1 MRVVEARREAYFAE
15 EPRAPER
22 LGELGPQNLQRH
34 VAVVAQIA
42 REVDGR
48 RGPGPDLA
56 LNAVPVAESV
66 AEPVRHVRGQR
77 ASWPRVGSRSRL
89 PGEYGVARR
98 GSHDRAAGVG
108 QQAGAYP
115 RRHVPH
121 AALIMAAPP
130 ESD

>member
-66 AEPVRHVRGQR
+66 AEPVRRVRGQR
-77 ASWPRVGSRSRL
+77 ASCPPSVDCRGCCANMARPR
-89 PGEYGVARR
+89 GEVT
-98 GSHDRAAGVG
+98 
-108 QQAGAYP
+108 
-115 RRHVPH
+115 
-121 AALIMAAPP
+121 I
-130 ESD
+130 